1 MDQAHPPIRKRAER
15 TTPRATEP
23 SPFAPPATPQ
33 PAADP
38 APRTRSAD
46 GTELR
51 RQRDGATRQPNP
63 ARSLPQRD
71 LTDEREH
78 QARRRSALRAE
89 LEQRFQIERTLPRVG
104 PVPLGRADYHFRGDL
119 SRVAFTETGNQ
130 IRTNVNSP
138 VIAKAMVDL
147 AESRGWRGMRVH
159 GSEDFRRMVGA
170 EAAARGIKAVGFTRP
185 QRELE
190 STRSTTGTEVTRR

>member
-1 MDQAHPPIRKRAER
+1 MDQPHRPTRKRPEP

-23 SPFAPPATPQ
+23 TLLAPSPTPQ
-33 PAADP
+33 PTSEP
-38 APRTRSAD
+38 APRPHTTDR
-46 GTELR
+46 TELR
-51 RQRDGATRQPNP
+51 RTDEGTTRQPSP

-78 QARRRSALRAE
+78 QARRRAALRAE

-104 PVPLGRADYHFRGDL
+104 PVPVGRADYRFRGDL
-119 SRVAFTETGNQ
+119 SRVAFTETVNQ
-130 IRTNVNSP
+130 IRTHVNSP
-138 VIAKAMVDL
+138 VVAKAMVDS

-185 QRELE
+185 QREHDL
-190 STRSTTGTEVTRR
+190 TRGTTGTEVTRG